1 MLRPAALWCLALV
14 AVHAALYAS
23 VPAAGFMTDDFLWLE
38 SAGLDVSWYEH
49 AASRRPFGYL
59 RPLFHLLVSG
69 SRACFGFDATPL
81 HLLAISCSVAAASL
95 LFALTRQVTRSHL
108 AAGVAALLLTVHPAQ
123 AIAVS
128 WISSLPSLLAITFGL
143 LSLWFWQAWSRR
155 GRASYAF
162 GALFAHAMAL
172 ASKEEAVVVFAA
184 ILAWSLLAPPRRGR
198 ALALTGHA
206 ALTLSFVG
214 LWLTVGAAA
223 TPHAPRGVDWL
234 AAAAEPLV
242 RARALW
248 LPRHV
253 VTEPYAELL
262 LLIVGLRWWRRAP
275 RARATWCAGIMIALL
290 SLLPSSVGLWGF
302 PWDKL
307 ERLMSPAVSA
317 AALVVGLWVAGLR
330 PRVAPL
336 CAVAVLLAL
345 FAARSH
351 KVVGRR
357 VADAGRV
364 EALVAALSAVQGHL
378 QAAVTREE
386 RVAIIGYEAT
396 WSDERAWIYPSGP
409 ARALAPGLRVVPEA
423 GADVV
428 LRWDAARGGFKVV
441 RGARTSR

>member
-1 MLRPAALWCLALV
+1 
-14 AVHAALYAS
+14 
-23 VPAAGFMTDDFLWLE
+23 
-38 SAGLDVSWYEH
+38 
-49 AASRRPFGYL
+49 
-59 RPLFHLLVSG
+59 
-69 SRACFGFDATPL
+69 
-81 HLLAISCSVAAASL
+81 
-95 LFALTRQVTRSHL
+95 
-108 AAGVAALLLTVHPAQ
+108 
-123 AIAVS
+123 
-128 WISSLPSLLAITFGL
+128 
-143 LSLWFWQAWSRR
+143 
-155 GRASYAF
+155 
-162 GALFAHAMAL
+162 
-172 ASKEEAVVVFAA
+172 
-184 ILAWSLLAPPRRGR
+184 SLLAPPRRGR

-206 ALTLSFVG
+206 ALTLSFVA

-223 TPHAPRGVDWL
+223 TPNAPRGVDWL

-378 QAAVTREE
+378 QAAVTRDEG
-386 RVAIIGYEAT
+386 VAIIGYEVT

-428 LRWDAARGGFKVV
+428 LRWDAARGGFEVV
-441 RGARTSR
+441 RAARTSR